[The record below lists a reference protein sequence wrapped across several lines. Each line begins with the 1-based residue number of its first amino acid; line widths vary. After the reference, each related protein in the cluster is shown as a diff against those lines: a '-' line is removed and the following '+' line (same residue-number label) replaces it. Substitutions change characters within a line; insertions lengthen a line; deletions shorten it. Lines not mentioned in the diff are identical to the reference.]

1 MTDETI
7 PIFEILAPG
16 ELLILNQTGNHVNYV
31 VNVGGDAVVRTTRMD
46 H

>member
-16 ELLILNQTGNHVNYV
+16 ELLVLNLTGDHVQYV
-31 VNVGGDAVVRTTRMD
+31 VNAGGAAVVRTSRLEY
-46 H
+46 

>member
-16 ELLILNQTGNHVNYV
+16 ELLVLNQIGNQVQYV
-31 VNVGGDAVVRTTRMD
+31 VNVGGDAVVRTSRMEY
-46 H
+46 

>member
-1 MTDETI
+1 MTDKTI

-16 ELLILNQTGNHVNYV
+16 ELLVLNQIGDHVNYV
-31 VNVGGDAVVRTTRMD
+31 VNVGGDAVVRTSRIG